1 MMYVPIC
8 KKAETDF
15 GNFDL
20 KKNLLANLKKKFK
33 SRLGLSNG

>member
-20 KKNLLANLKKKFK
+20 KKLLANLKKKFK